1 MMEIVFRV
9 NLFYSPSFV
18 LSILAFVC
26 FLSYF
31 IFPFFI
37 KKMCK
42 QEAVQTTFYVLIRN
56 KYRGIRR

>member
-1 MMEIVFRV
+1 MMEIIFRV

-31 IFPFFI
+31 FFPFFI
-37 KKMCK
+37 KKLCK
-42 QEAVQTTFYVLIRN
+42 QEAVQTTFDVLIRN
-56 KYRGIRR
+56 K